1 MLKVKKFCIRLQNG
15 SFNAIYGM
23 CCTNNIR
30 DQVNFDNITGW
41 SEEDLSPTQIEKLLI
56 KEKMFPFL
64 SFAWGSF
71 CTAYAR
77 RNLLENLLKLDEYCI
92 YCDTDSL
99 KLKEGYDKNVIDE
112 YNKKVIEKIKKVC
125 CDRDIP
131 FESFS
136 PKDIKGIEHTLGLF
150 ENETEKGRQFTY
162 DEFITQGAK
171 KYAYKIDDKIH
182 ITVSGVPKSGAKAL
196 KSLEEFTDNFIFKF
210 EDTGKNI
217 ILYND
222 NQLDYNFRDYQGNF
236 YRACYQY
243 GSCILPTTYELGKS
257 QDYQN
262 LLSDE
267 SSKRAIYRKGGLHG

>member
-1 MLKVKKFCIRLQNG
+1 M
-15 SFNAIYGM
+15 M
-23 CCTNNIR
+23 TNPN
-30 DQVNFDNITGW
+30 
-41 SEEDLSPTQIEKLLI
+41 
-56 KEKMFPFL
+56 
-64 SFAWGSF
+64 
-71 CTAYAR
+71 
-77 RNLLENLLKLDEYCI
+77 
-92 YCDTDSL
+92 
-99 KLKEGYDKNVIDE
+99 
-112 YNKKVIEKIKKVC
+112 
-125 CDRDIP
+125 
-131 FESFS
+131 
-136 PKDIKGIEHTLGLF
+136 TLGLF

-210 EDTGKNI
+210 EDTGKNM

-222 NQLDYNFRDYQGNF
+222 NQIDYNFRDYQGNF
-236 YRACYQY
+236 YSASYKY

-267 SSKRAIYRKGGLHG
+267 SSKRAIYRKGGLHGKGG

>member
-1 MLKVKKFCIRLQNG
+1 
-15 SFNAIYGM
+15 M

-99 KLKEGYDKNVIDE
+99 KLKEGYDKSVIDE
-112 YNKKVIEKIKKVC
+112 YNKSVLKKIKKVC
-125 CDRDIP
+125 NDRDIP
-131 FESFS
+131 FDSFS
-136 PKDIKGIEHTLGLF
+136 PKDIKGREHTLGLF
-150 ENETEKGRQFTY
+150 ENETEKGRTFTY

-182 ITVSGVPKSGAKAL
+182 ITVSGVPKKGAKAL
-196 KSLEEFTDNFIFKF
+196 KSLEEFTDNFIFNF

-222 NQLDYNFRDYQGNF
+222 DQIDYNFRDYQGNF

-267 SSKRAIYRKGGLHG
+267 SSKRAIYKKGGLYGKGR